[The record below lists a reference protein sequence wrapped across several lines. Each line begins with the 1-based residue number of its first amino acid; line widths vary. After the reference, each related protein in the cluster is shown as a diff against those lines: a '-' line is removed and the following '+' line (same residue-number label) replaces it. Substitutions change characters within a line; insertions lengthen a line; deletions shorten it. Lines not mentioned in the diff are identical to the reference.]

1 MLPPQVIR
9 GPVPRGVCW
18 AWRKGFCA
26 RGPDCIYRHEETPH
40 TRSDNRICRWEYAT
54 KCHSH
59 GSCGQKH
66 LQLTVSG
73 VTARLDYFRSF
84 GRGGKDLTQR
94 DLAELLRVAMGLFV
108 DGDQELRFLVVSTL
122 SSGWHLEQMKLCLHP
137 SFLFQPYPP
146 QISWQD
152 HVVPLL
158 RIMSDPVNTIHEPSM
173 ESLRNLYRVALDPRR
188 HAFWHRVMKFIEDS
202 LRLYPFRVASQIT
215 GVITIMLLAIKF
227 DEQNLKNSIVRES
240 VPLLVRNLE
249 ALQDIY
255 QHGYLAPVL
264 SEALNTL
271 KLTVAGRLPIVEA
284 MVTVT
289 NQIRRGDRPRGS
301 RGPAP
306 DGPEIVG
313 TFGKQ
318 KSSKLPVE
326 PLEQR
331 LLALATDNLMA
342 GYLRGLSGHTVNGGL
357 IAGMGFVDNDDID
370 NQQTGTEDLEEELE
384 KIPYSHGHHGDIDIR
399 PNPGGIF
406 SIGTR
411 KNVAKPM
418 IFTNDAGNALFQ
430 RWKERAADPA
440 KLNFDWGKHANTN
453 SMKDFLQ
460 LTLTLFVSA
469 SPGTRLQFISGCL
482 LKDEYL
488 GKLWECLNVKLP
500 TDGINHPSPK
510 YSDHVSTIIYIMS
523 HPDVV
528 GRREFNAVRK
538 ELSGMFVSIPNYLY
552 GILEYMKLH
561 SRSKAKNTEMIE
573 ACVKGIVIILE
584 GVFKLTDPRNIPME
598 FRYEAKEFVKFA
610 ISVENTIPWANRTD
624 SLTTEAVQSFM
635 RADEKLFPD
644 SNPPKICGDRQKD
657 QARERALIARGT
669 KMGDI
674 PTNEM
679 DEKVNDRIKSGHI
692 VIPVDSYLD
701 EKKEAVKEVSRQERR
716 LNSCRRDHEEGWND
730 GTPIIHRTEHD
741 PQDKEVP
748 AEEAKEEFE
757 KEAQPMNDTE
767 ALQYLQKIEW
777 GPEKEKVLEAEST
790 ALLHD
795 RAPLGE
801 RDFAAVDRTD
811 NVNTF
816 DVFSAY
822 NWYCIGFKDFTRLS
836 AVWEAYRYPSHLIVL
851 TSLFTKPLHLLGP
864 SIPSPTIISQ
874 YFGSHNYP
882 IFRTIVETTHSSESK
897 TGSPTIH
904 NPSLASDSAT
914 IPSSDD
920 GAFGYSD
927 IVATNVGA
935 SEKLPSF
942 SGIWGLKA
950 SKQKKRRSAMDE
962 EPFRNDGGSVFDGH
976 QTTGVK
982 TCSRF
987 PKQGPNR
994 GPGGDKCSGDSVSL
1008 GSPPNCGS
1016 VLTYMSQRGTSVPL
1030 DESVLQRLY
1039 EFQTAVQIIPQEAE
1053 SQDLERGGYAEKA
1066 ASLRN
1071 NAHTHRTDPWE
1082 EAGTE
1087 SQPRSNESVGI
1098 ESGGEYFSV
1107 SEPLAS
1113 HTNGVRFGP
1122 RPRDKATADYYRAIH
1137 GTGYPKFHLDDSNK
1151 TSKLAIINP
1160 SPRMQAGADDQ
1171 ETDRKYLGCRFDMQV
1186 PDAHHRS
1193 LSARVHQASS
1203 EADHVHSAKDH
1214 LAENGSQVQGL
1225 DVEQMMSPP
1234 AEAGH
1239 TADRQRRI
1247 GRELAENQ
1255 LAAAENRELQPTLVD
1270 IKEPKIGRATAPPV
1284 GTTPKQEIS
1293 QGRNINGSTIL
1304 NSDYNRV
1311 SLPPR
1316 PLATSNKDQ
1325 IFWPNPQL
1333 EAAEAERGRP
1343 IARLTSRHD
1352 QGFLPRRLSE
1362 IRNPNELKEY
1372 LPCGHTRGLNR
1383 SESYCN
1389 ERVSKK
1395 TPYCGHEANVEC
1407 SNPMRRWQC
1416 KIVCGASLP
1425 CSHYCRREC
1434 FQCLYE
1440 IKIDNTPVWNHSPCQ
1455 TCMKIHTAEEKRRN
1469 LEGKRKQTN
1478 ASNVADRAQ
1487 ALE

>member
-9 GPVPRGVCW
+9 GPAPRGVCW

-40 TRSDNRICRWEYAT
+40 ARSDNRICRWEYAT
-54 KCHSH
+54 RCHSR

-73 VTARLDYFRSF
+73 VAARLDYFRSF

-227 DEQNLKNSIVRES
+227 DEQNLKNPIVRES
-240 VPLLVRNLE
+240 APLLVRNLE

-284 MVTVT
+284 MITVT

-306 DGPEIVG
+306 DGPEIAD

-357 IAGMGFVDNDDID
+357 IAGMGFVDNDDVD
-370 NQQTGTEDLEEELE
+370 NEQTGTEDLEEEQVYSWLE

-406 SIGTR
+406 SIGAH

-418 IFTNDAGNALFQ
+418 IFTNDAGDALFQ

-440 KLNFDWGKHANTN
+440 KLNFDWGKHANAN

-460 LTLTLFVSA
+460 LTLTLFVAA
-469 SPGTRLQFISGCL
+469 STETRLQFISEYL

-523 HPDVV
+523 HPDVI
-528 GRREFNAVRK
+528 GRREFHAVRK
-538 ELSGMFVSIPNYLY
+538 ELSGMFVSVPNYLY

-573 ACVKGIVIILE
+573 ACVKGIVLILE
-584 GVFKLTDPRNIPME
+584 GVFKLTDPRNISME

-610 ISVENTIPWANRTD
+610 IFVENTIPWDNRTD
-624 SLTTEAVQSFM
+624 SLTTEAVRSFM

-644 SNPPKICGDRQKD
+644 SNPPKICSDRQRD
-657 QARERALIARGT
+657 RAREQALIDRGT
-669 KMGDI
+669 KRGDI
-674 PTNEM
+674 TTNEIN
-679 DEKVNDRIKSGHI
+679 EKVNDRIKSGHI
-692 VIPVDSYLD
+692 VISMDSYLD
-701 EKKEAVKEVSRQERR
+701 ENKEAVEQVSRQERW
-716 LNSCRRDHEEGWND
+716 LNSRRKDHEEGWDD

-741 PQDKEVP
+741 PQDRKVPTEV
-748 AEEAKEEFE
+748 AKEEFE

-767 ALQYLQKIEW
+767 ALRYLQKIKW
-777 GPEKEKVLEAEST
+777 GPEKEKVLEAEPRT
-790 ALLHD
+790 LLHD
-795 RAPLGE
+795 RTPLRE
-801 RDFAAVDRTD
+801 RDFAAVDQTD

-816 DVFSAY
+816 
-822 NWYCIGFKDFTRLS
+822 
-836 AVWEAYRYPSHLIVL
+836 E
-851 TSLFTKPLHLLGP
+851 
-864 SIPSPTIISQ
+864 
-874 YFGSHNYP
+874 
-882 IFRTIVETTHSSESK
+882 
-897 TGSPTIH
+897 
-904 NPSLASDSAT
+904 
-914 IPSSDD
+914 
-920 GAFGYSD
+920 
-927 IVATNVGA
+927 
-935 SEKLPSF
+935 
-942 SGIWGLKA
+942 
-950 SKQKKRRSAMDE
+950 KQKKQRLVMDE
-962 EPFRNDGGSVFDGH
+962 QPFRNNGGSLLDGH
-976 QTTGVK
+976 QPTGVK

-994 GPGGDKCSGDSVSL
+994 GPGGDKCSGDSDVS

-1016 VLTYMSQRGTSVPL
+1016 VLTYMSKRGTSVPL

-1053 SQDLERGGYAEKA
+1053 NQDSERGRYAEEA

-1071 NAHTHRTDPWE
+1071 NAHTHQIDPWE

-1087 SQPRSNESVGI
+1087 SQPRSNESVEI
-1098 ESGGEYFSV
+1098 ESGGEYISV
-1107 SEPLAS
+1107 SESLAP
-1113 HTNGVRFGP
+1113 HTNGVKFGP

-1137 GTGYPKFHLDDSNK
+1137 GTGYPKFHLDESNK
-1151 TSKLAIINP
+1151 SSKPATINP
-1160 SPRMQAGADDQ
+1160 SPRTQAEGGDQ
-1171 ETDRKYLGCRFDMQV
+1171 EKDRKYLGCRIDVQV
-1186 PDAHHRS
+1186 PGTHHKN
-1193 LSARVHQASS
+1193 LSAWVHRASS
-1203 EADHVHSAKDH
+1203 EAHHVHSAEEN

-1225 DVEQMMSPP
+1225 DVEQMVSLP

-1239 TADRQRRI
+1239 TADRQKRI
-1247 GRELAENQ
+1247 GRELAESQ
-1255 LAAAENRELQPTLVD
+1255 LAGAEQRELQPTLVD
-1270 IKEPKIGRATAPPV
+1270 VKEPKIGRATAPPIE
-1284 GTTPKQEIS
+1284 TTPKQEIS
-1293 QGRNINGSTIL
+1293 QGRYTTGSTIL
-1304 NSDYNRV
+1304 NSDYNWV

-1325 IFWPNPQL
+1325 IVWPNPQL

-1352 QGFLPRRLSE
+1352 NDFLPRRLSE

-1383 SESYCN
+1383 NESYCN

-1416 KIVCGASLP
+1416 KIVCGAPLP

-1455 TCMKIHTAEEKRRN
+1455 TCMKIRTAEEKRRN
-1469 LEGKRKQTN
+1469 LGGKRKQTN
-1478 ASNVADRAQ
+1478 VTNVADRAQ

>member
-9 GPVPRGVCW
+9 GPAPRGVCW

-54 KCHSH
+54 RCHSR
-59 GSCGQKH
+59 GGCGQKH
-66 LQLTVSG
+66 LQHTVSG
-73 VTARLDYFRSF
+73 VAARLDYFRSF

-188 HAFWHRVMKFIEDS
+188 HAFWNRVMKFIEDS

-227 DEQNLKNSIVRES
+227 DEQNLKNPIVRES

-249 ALQDIY
+249 ALRDIY

-271 KLTVAGRLPIVEA
+271 KLTVAGRLPIVKA
-284 MVTVT
+284 MITVT

-301 RGPAP
+301 RGLAP
-306 DGPEIVG
+306 DGPEIAD

-357 IAGMGFVDNDDID
+357 IAGMGFVENDDVD
-370 NQQTGTEDLEEELE
+370 NQQTGTEDLEKEQVYSWLMKSERLAANMIASGRLE
-384 KIPYSHGHHGDIDIR
+384 KIPYSHGYHSDIDIQ
-399 PNPGGIF
+399 PNPGGVF

-418 IFTNDAGNALFQ
+418 VFTNDAGDALFQ

-440 KLNFDWGKHANTN
+440 KLNFDWGKHANAN

-469 SPGTRLQFISGCL
+469 STETRLQFISECL

-510 YSDHVSTIIYIMS
+510 YSDHVSTVIYIMS

-528 GRREFNAVRK
+528 GRREFHAVRK
-538 ELSGMFVSIPNYLY
+538 ELSGMFVSFPNYLY

-561 SRSKAKNTEMIE
+561 SRGKSKNTEMIE
-573 ACVKGIVIILE
+573 ACVKGIVLILE

-610 ISVENTIPWANRTD
+610 ISVENIIPWANRTD
-624 SLTTEAVQSFM
+624 SLTTEAVQSFI
-635 RADEKLFPD
+635 RADERLFPE
-644 SNPPKICGDRQKD
+644 SNPPKICSDRQRD
-657 QARERALIARGT
+657 RAREQALIDRGT
-669 KMGDI
+669 KRGDI
-674 PTNEM
+674 TANEIN
-679 DEKVNDRIKSGHI
+679 EKVNDRIKSGHI

-701 EKKEAVKEVSRQERR
+701 ENKEAVKKVSRQERQ
-716 LNSCRRDHEEGWND
+716 LNSRQKDHEEGWDD

-741 PQDKEVP
+741 PQDRKVP
-748 AEEAKEEFE
+748 TGEAKEEFE

-767 ALQYLQKIEW
+767 ALQYLQKIKW
-777 GPEKEKVLEAEST
+777 GPEKEKVLEAESRT
-790 ALLHD
+790 LLHD
-795 RAPLGE
+795 RAPLRE
-801 RDFAAVDRTD
+801 RDFAAVDQTG

-816 DVFSAY
+816 
-822 NWYCIGFKDFTRLS
+822 
-836 AVWEAYRYPSHLIVL
+836 E
-851 TSLFTKPLHLLGP
+851 
-864 SIPSPTIISQ
+864 
-874 YFGSHNYP
+874 
-882 IFRTIVETTHSSESK
+882 
-897 TGSPTIH
+897 
-904 NPSLASDSAT
+904 
-914 IPSSDD
+914 
-920 GAFGYSD
+920 
-927 IVATNVGA
+927 
-935 SEKLPSF
+935 
-942 SGIWGLKA
+942 
-950 SKQKKRRSAMDE
+950 KQKKQRSVMDE
-962 EPFRNDGGSVFDGH
+962 QPFRNNGGSVLDGH
-976 QTTGVK
+976 QPAGVK

-987 PKQGPNR
+987 PKQGPSQEPR
-994 GPGGDKCSGDSVSL
+994 DDKYSGDSDFS

-1016 VLTYMSQRGTSVPL
+1016 VLTYMSKRGTSVPL

-1053 SQDLERGGYAEKA
+1053 SQDLERGRYAEEA
-1066 ASLRN
+1066 TSLRN
-1071 NAHTHRTDPWE
+1071 NAHAHQTDLWE

-1087 SQPRSNESVGI
+1087 SQPRSNESVEI
-1098 ESGGEYFSV
+1098 ESGGEYISV
-1107 SEPLAS
+1107 SEPLAP
-1113 HTNGVRFGP
+1113 HANGVKFGP

-1151 TSKLAIINP
+1151 TSKPATINP
-1160 SPRMQAGADDQ
+1160 SPRTQTEGDGQ
-1171 ETDRKYLGCRFDMQV
+1171 EKDRKYYGCRIDMQV
-1186 PDAHHRS
+1186 PGTHHKS
-1193 LSARVHQASS
+1193 LSPRVHRGSS
-1203 EADHVHSAKDH
+1203 EAHHAHSAEEH
-1214 LAENGSQVQGL
+1214 LAENGSQVQSL

-1234 AEAGH
+1234 AEAEH
-1239 TADRQRRI
+1239 TADCQKRI

-1255 LAAAENRELQPTLVD
+1255 LAGAEKKELQPTLVD
-1270 IKEPKIGRATAPPV
+1270 IKHPKIGSATAPPV

-1293 QGRNINGSTIL
+1293 QGKNNNGSAIL
-1304 NSDYNRV
+1304 NCDDNWV

-1325 IFWPNPQL
+1325 IVWSNPQL

-1343 IARLTSRHD
+1343 IGRLTSRHD
-1352 QGFLPRRLSE
+1352 QDFLPRRLSE

-1372 LPCGHTRGLNR
+1372 LLCGHTRGLNR
-1383 SESYCN
+1383 NESYCN

-1416 KIVCGASLP
+1416 KTVCGAPLP
-1425 CSHYCRREC
+1425 CSHYCKREC

-1440 IKIDNTPVWNHSPCQ
+1440 IKIDNTPVWNHNPCQ
-1455 TCMKIHTAEEKRRN
+1455 TCMKIHAAEEKRRR
-1469 LEGKRKQTN
+1469 LGGKRKKTN
-1478 ASNVADRAQ
+1478 ATNVADRAQ